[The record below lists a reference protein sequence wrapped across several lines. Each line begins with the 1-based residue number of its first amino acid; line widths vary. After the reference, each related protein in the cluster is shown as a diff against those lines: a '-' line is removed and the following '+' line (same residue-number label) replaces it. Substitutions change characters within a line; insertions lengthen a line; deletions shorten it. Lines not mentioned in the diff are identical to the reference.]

1 MMRLIQHSE
10 TGEVQCVLSTDGY
23 GDDWLDRGDVPEDV
37 PARLAL
43 WDGSAIVADLGRA
56 RAEIKARVK
65 ELRDAAETGGCTVP
79 GIGRFDSDSD
89 SQRKISGAVVMAML
103 GGGAFAMEWRLADN
117 SVEALDAPQM
127 IAVGVAVGQHVAAC
141 QQRKN
146 EIDAALNA
154 AGTYGDLLAIDIEG
168 GWPA

>member
-10 TGEVQCVLSTDGY
+10 SGEVQCVLSIDGY
-23 GDDWLDRGDVPEDV
+23 GAEWLDRGDVPQDV
-37 PARLAL
+37 PARLAT
-43 WDGSAIVADLGRA
+43 WDGAEIVADLGRA
-56 RAEIKARVK
+56 RAEIKGRVK
-65 ELRDAAETGGCTVP
+65 VLRDAAETGGCTVP
-79 GIGRFDSDSD
+79 GIGRFDSDPD

-103 GGGAFAMEWRLADN
+103 GGAAFTMEWRLANN
-117 SVEALDAPQM
+117 SVEALDAAQM

-154 AGTYGDLLAIDIEG
+154 AGTYETLMAIDIEG
-168 GWPA
+168 GWAA